1 MSNFIDQCKTFIK
14 GVRETVEIRRLQ
26 RRIQESRLQRHKKY
40 HQNRDSDSTYSEDFP
55 ESSSKFSSSRKQ
67 A

>member
-26 RRIQESRLQRHKKY
+26 RRIQESRLQRYKKH
-40 HQNRDSDSTYSEDFP
+40 HQNRDSDSTSSEDLP
-55 ESSSKFSSSRKQ
+55 ESSSKFGSSRKQ